1 MIWVYNM
8 AFWKTDNSFDGENF
22 QVDRNIK
29 QKVVETHEFTI
40 RDKAYEEY
48 TNYCK
53 AFMDSNG
60 QLTVS
65 SSARGDVLLCENK
78 KELKKFI
85 SWLIIAYKDIFND

>member
-1 MIWVYNM
+1 MS
-8 AFWKTDNSFDGENF
+8 FWKTDNSFNGEKF
-22 QVDRNIK
+22 EVDRNIK

-40 RDKAYEEY
+40 RNDSYEEWSDW
-48 TNYCK
+48 CK

-60 QLTVS
+60 QLKATS
-65 SSARGDVLLCENK
+65 SGNNVLLCRNK